1 MSASLAIDEFAFFP
15 SQLQFLR
22 FEFDFPLVTHRNAF
36 PFAFVATGLKFLN
49 EDLFSFSMSIPSVG
63 LDIDVL
69 FAIRNRLIKCVL
81 RKPHLGFNYT
91 RRI

>member
-1 MSASLAIDEFAFFP
+1 MSASLAIDEFAFFS

-22 FEFDFPLVTHRNAF
+22 FEFDFSLVTHRNAF

-49 EDLFSFSMSIPSVG
+49 RDLFLSIWIVSVG

-69 FAIRNRLIKCVL
+69 LTQLEIGYDKQTCVEKTTPRL
-81 RKPHLGFNYT
+81 
-91 RRI
+91 